1 MIEIS
6 VLKSL
11 RSAVSDTAR
20 IRTVCGEKWF
30 NLFCEEVDDV
40 VLTVNIRRAFKF
52 GDGNWYTYFSVH
64 NYLPL
69 LEIQNVTFKQRFSN
83 LIIFF
88 F

>member
-6 VLKSL
+6 VLESL
-11 RSAVSDTAR
+11 RSAVTDTAR

-52 GDGNWYTYFSVH
+52 GDGNWYTYFSVQ
-64 NYLPL
+64 NYPPL
-69 LEIQNVTFKQRFSN
+69 LEIQNVTLKQRFSN
-83 LIIFF
+83 LIIIFF
-88 F
+88 